1 MNAKRQNIS
10 LRLFRSERLRV
21 KSYNLVNCLY
31 KAIALGVISCCTL
44 IDLRAAPV
52 NSTEKIDIE
61 VQTDTIPEKLDE
73 IIITA
78 FKDALPLKL
87 SAKMVNII
95 LAKQIEQAP
104 VKSLQDLLSYFSGVD
119 VLQRGPHG
127 VQADIT
133 LRGGSF
139 DQTAILL
146 NGVNLTNPQTGHFS
160 LDIPLNLSDIERI
173 EIVRG
178 PSSLIF
184 GASAFSGGIN
194 IITKKDTQTN
204 AFAKL

>member
-1 MNAKRQNIS
+1 MI
-10 LRLFRSERLRV
+10 
-21 KSYNLVNCLY
+21 
-31 KAIALGVISCCTL
+31 G
-44 IDLRAAPV
+44 LRAVPV
-52 NSTEKIDIE
+52 NPTGKVDLEQQTEKVAINP
-61 VQTDTIPEKLDE
+61 QTDTIPEQLDE
-73 IIITA
+73 IIVTA
-78 FKDALPLKL
+78 YKASLPLKL

-95 LAKQIEQAP
+95 LPRQIERSP
-104 VKSLQDLLSYFSGVD
+104 VKSIEDLLNYHSGVD

-146 NGVNLTNPQTGHFS
+146 NGVNLTNPQTGHYSF
-160 LDIPLNLSDIERI
+160 DIPLNLSDIERI
-173 EIVRG
+173 EIVQG

-194 IITKKDTQTN
+194 IITKKDPQTN
-204 AFAKL
+204 AFVKMEGGNACPFQW